1 MAAAILARRPEANTD
16 LVDLW
21 SLVAFGSRTDVKRHL
36 GVVPH
41 VSKIWPRIDD
51 DDHDRETLMART
63 LTLFFKRFD
72 QEWWNGE
79 LGFLRNY
86 PIFDPPAAW
95 TRQSVE
101 RRGRL
106 AKEQR
111 AVESV
116 EDRRVAG

>member
-21 SLVAFGSRTDVKRHL
+21 SLDAFGSLTDVKRHL

-79 LGFLRNY
+79 LGFLCKF
-86 PIFDPPAAW
+86 PIFDRRRPGSAKASNGEAA
-95 TRQSVE
+95 SPKSSE
-101 RRGRL
+101 RSS
-106 AKEQR
+106 Q
-111 AVESV
+111 
-116 EDRRVAG
+116 